1 MQTVDT
7 FHGELPVIDTW
18 KQCRHTKTGWTGVN
32 AAGER
37 LNIRSHPDEEQFGPA
52 RMPPDK
58 EYVILARKPGPGE
71 FGNVSGL
78 VPVGVALIERALRV
92 VRAKRKPPSKGE
104 G

>member
-18 KQCRHTKTGWTGVN
+18 RDCRHTKTGWTAIN
-32 AAGER
+32 EAGER
-37 LNIRSHPDEEQFGPA
+37 LNIRSHPEEEWLGPA
-52 RMPPDK
+52 RMPPHK

-78 VPVGVALIERALRV
+78 VPVGVALIERAS
-92 VRAKRKPPSKGE
+92 RAKAKREPPSKGE